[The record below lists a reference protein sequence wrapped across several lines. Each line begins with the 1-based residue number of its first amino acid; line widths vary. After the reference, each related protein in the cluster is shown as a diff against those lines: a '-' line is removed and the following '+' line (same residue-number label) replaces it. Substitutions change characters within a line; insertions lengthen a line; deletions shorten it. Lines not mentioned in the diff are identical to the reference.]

1 MLTLDT
7 QRHYRVAYQG
17 ERGSNSERA
26 GLTLLAERFTGW
38 PFASFA
44 DAAAALANGQVDLL
58 LLPIHNSSTG
68 RIHEALTLAQQFAA
82 LEETTLR
89 VDHYLLG
96 IPGVRRRDITEVWA
110 HPQVAAQCRG
120 WLSHNSV
127 RLRLVDDGARQAP
140 AFLRGGLRHVGVLGP
155 IGIGNATGLYPVEG
169 PTQDE
174 PDNRTTFRL
183 LCRNVQAGPES
194 ATHSKPLETSVAHT
208 GTPGQEERT

>member
-1 MLTLDT
+1 MLTLET

-44 DAAAALANGQVDLL
+44 DAAAALANGRVDLL

-68 RIHEALTLAQQFAA
+68 SIHDALTLSHQFAT

-155 IGIGNATGLYPVEG
+155 IGIGDATGLYPIEG
-169 PTQDE
+169 PAQDE

-183 LCRNVQAGPES
+183 LCRSVQADP
-194 ATHSKPLETSVAHT
+194 APTAHSNPLETSAAHA
-208 GTPGQEERT
+208 GRPGQEKQP